1 MFKRK
6 RIYLAAGITAC
17 VLAAGGFALRAWA
30 ASGDEDESQLQTASV
45 QTGDITISATGS
57 AQLDPARSSALSF
70 STTDT
75 VDEILVDVG
84 DSVKEGDVLARL
96 DDEAAKVAL
105 ESAQLNLNQLTSPEA
120 IANAQISL
128 ADAQDALKT
137 AKYNLYVQ
145 QEGHRTSS
153 DVIKLTKARLAQAEE
168 KLEDVKHHYNNT
180 SGRDDKEDERTN
192 ALEQVVAAQNQVT
205 TYRQQL
211 AWYIGKPNAVDQARL
226 EANVALAEAQVAS
239 AQALVDELTGVAT
252 AEESTD
258 IASDDLIAL
267 RRARLNVD
275 SAQTT
280 LDATTLI
287 APFDGVI
294 TKLNGYVGETS
305 DGFSI
310 GLADVQNPVVDL
322 SIDESDLEIVAVD
335 DPIELSLDALPD
347 SILTGSLTRVDPVLT
362 ELEGIQ
368 TVHAMA
374 KLDDTSLDE
383 VLSLP
388 MGMSGTIEIIHA
400 ETHSA
405 LLVPISALHELD
417 EGKYGV
423 FVMENGEPRLQEVE
437 VGLQSAVYA
446 EILSGLSMGDT
457 VSLGTESE

>member
-1 MFKRK
+1 MSKGK

-57 AQLDPARSSALSF
+57 AQLIPARSSALSF

-75 VDEILVDVG
+75 VEEILVDVG

-105 ESAQLNLNQLTSPEA
+105 ESAQVALNQLTSPEA

-128 ADAQDALKT
+128 ADAQGALKT
-137 AKYNLYVQ
+137 ANYNLYVQ
-145 QEGHRTSS
+145 QEGHRASS
-153 DVIKLTKARLAQAEE
+153 EVIKLAKARVEQAEQSL
-168 KLEDVKHHYNNT
+168 KFAKQNYNNH
-180 SGRDDKEDERTN
+180 SGEDEFDNNRVN
-192 ALEQVVAAQNQVT
+192 ALEQVVAAQKQLN
-205 TYRQQL
+205 TYKQQL
-211 AWYIGKPNAVDQARL
+211 AWYTGKPSETDQAEL
-226 EANVALAEAQVAS
+226 EAQVALAEAQVAS
-239 AQALVDELTGVAT
+239 AQALLDELTGAAT
-252 AEESTD
+252 ADEAAD

-267 RRARLNVD
+267 RQARLNVD

-287 APFDGVI
+287 TPFDGVI
-294 TKLNGYVGETS
+294 TELNGYVGETS

-400 ETHSA
+400 ETHNA
-405 LLVPISALHELD
+405 LLVPINALHELD